1 MENNTEE
8 DFTIE
13 SYSNIP
19 QNVLKFMDT
28 LQDIIIEDEFAE
40 IRETFFE
47 KYSDVFEDK
56 EENKLEYMD
65 IYKEYVQIIEGYL
78 VSRLNK
84 LMGFDYQDIIKD
96 ILKYKDSFNEEIL
109 ELLSSFSD
117 YSVFKE
123 MILDYKRYSNENFGC
138 FDIEISSLKNTN
150 FQDES
155 ELDSKMVQMKIVN
168 QEKDNK

>member
-1 MENNTEE
+1 MENNIEE

-13 SYSNIP
+13 SHSNIP
-19 QNVLKFMDT
+19 ENVLKFMDCI
-28 LQDIIIEDEFAE
+28 QDIIIEDEFAE

-47 KYSDVFEDK
+47 KYSQVFEDK

-65 IYKEYVQIIEGYL
+65 IYKEYVQIIEGYM

-84 LMGFDYQDIIKD
+84 LMGFDYQEIIKD

-138 FDIEISSLKNTN
+138 FDIGISSLKNVD
-150 FQDES
+150 FQEES
-155 ELDSKMVQMKIVN
+155 ELDRNMIQMKVVN
-168 QEKDNK
+168 QKKE